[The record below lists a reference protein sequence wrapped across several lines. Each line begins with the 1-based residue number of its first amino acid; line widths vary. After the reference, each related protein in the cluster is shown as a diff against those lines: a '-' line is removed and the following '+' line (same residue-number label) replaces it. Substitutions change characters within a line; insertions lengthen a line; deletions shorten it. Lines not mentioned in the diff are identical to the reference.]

1 MPRMGRLKVVRALA
15 AAGLAAGC
23 AADEHAQPRHL
34 EEMAREQARVIV
46 RETAADAVRRQFG
59 ELPAPLREFETGC
72 DSARWNHVAD
82 AYVTHAVW
90 ELPLAAEDH
99 ERTLRELHN
108 RSGRFKTQITE
119 LGPGRFALDG
129 YDPDDHV
136 GYAVTSGEPPTTV
149 RVWAGSSCLLDPR

>member
-59 ELPAPLREFETGC
+59 
-72 DSARWNHVAD
+72 
-82 AYVTHAVW
+82 